1 MSHRPLIFVTGLAV
15 GDYLLWNWSL
25 NTSHDAIALVAGLTL
40 PPLVVAFLWLAALSA
55 ARLVA
60 STAIRPGARRRRAA
74 ATADALEREPEPT
87 VAAAGG
93 DPVRASSDAPSR
105 RMAA

>member
-1 MSHRPLIFVTGLAV
+1 MSHRPLVLATVLAV

-25 NTSHDAIALVAGLTL
+25 NTSHDAFALVAGLTL
-40 PPLVVAFLWLAALSA
+40 PPLAVVFLWLAALSA

-74 ATADALEREPEPT
+74 ATADALESEGEPT
-87 VAAAGG
+87 AATGEGVA
-93 DPVRASSDAPSR
+93 RTSSDSASR